1 MPGYHRRTF
10 ILLVSLPTTMQSTAS
25 FENYLLQ
32 YAKMQP
38 EAVEHLLK
46 HTQIRECAKGEI
58 LMHIRQVC
66 RQTFFVESGLLRLFS
81 TDSKGKEH
89 VLQFAP
95 ENGLITDRSSL
106 FFNEPSGYQIDAIT
120 DTRVRVLEE
129 SFFGKAREL
138 SPVFRRFNEVLLHNH
153 IRHLQ
158 HRINLLIGAD
168 AETRYMDFV
177 QRYPDLMLRVPQWM
191 IASYLG
197 ITPESLSRVRR
208 DLAEKHFKK

>member
-1 MPGYHRRTF
+1 MQTKA
-10 ILLVSLPTTMQSTAS
+10 SLQD
-25 FENYLLQ
+25 YLLHH
-32 YAKMQP
+32 AKMRP
-38 EAVEHLLK
+38 EAVERLLQ
-46 HTQIRECAKGEI
+46 HTQTRECEKGEI
-58 LMHIRQVC
+58 LMHVGQVC
-66 RQTFFVESGLLRLFS
+66 RQTFFVETGLLRLFS
-81 TDSKGKEH
+81 TDSKGREH

-95 ENGLITDRSSL
+95 ENGWITDRSSL
-106 FFNEPSGYQIDAIT
+106 YFNEPSGYQIDAIVV
-120 DTRVRVLEE
+120 TRVRVLEE

-138 SPVFRRFNEVLLHNH
+138 SPVFRRFNEQLLQNH

-208 DLAEKHFKK
+208 DLAEKNFKK